1 MNEKSLCYWTTTKY
15 RQHLRTTEEDLVAR
29 EFALTVFINGEQ
41 YATIVCTPVDLKE
54 MVLGFL
60 ASEGIIRKY
69 DDIKS
74 IAVDDNK
81 GFAYAE
87 TTFNVSFSDRTERW
101 IGSCCGKS
109 REFYLKQD
117 VKSAKTI
124 STKLQLNTREIFKLM
139 SQFDEASEVF
149 NLTGGVHQAGLA
161 SNHTIKRTFIDIGR
175 HNALDKLFGYIILNK
190 LHARNYCILFSGRI
204 SSEVILKVSKIGS
217 GILLAKSAPTD
228 LALKLA
234 EDLQVTAVGFIRNDR
249 LNVYTHGN
257 RIIYNKT
264 EEEFFT
270 N

>member
-1 MNEKSLCYWTTTKY
+1 MNEKSLSHWPTTKY
-15 RQHLRTTEEDLVAR
+15 RQHLRTTEDDLVAR
-29 EFALTVFINGEQ
+29 EFALTVYINGDQ
-41 YATIVCTPVDLKE
+41 YATIVCTPIDLKE
-54 MVLGFL
+54 MVIGFL
-60 ASEGIIRKY
+60 ASEGIIRTY
-69 DDIKS
+69 NDIQS
-74 IAVDDNK
+74 IAVDEIK

-87 TTFNVSFSDRTERW
+87 LLFKVTFSERTERW

-124 STKLQLNTREIFKLM
+124 STNLEMDIKEIVKLM
-139 SQFDEASEVF
+139 GHFDDAAEEF

-161 SNHTIKRTFIDIGR
+161 TKHTINKTFIDIGR

-190 LHARNYCILFSGRI
+190 LSSRNYCILFSGRI

-234 EDLQVTAVGFIRNDR
+234 EDLQITAVGFIRNDR
-249 LNVYTHGN
+249 LNVYTHEN
-257 RIIYNKT
+257 RIINNEN
-264 EEEFFT
+264 EEKYFT